1 MLGGLLAI
9 LGSGVSSASHWG
21 MVSAGGAVPALAP
34 ALAPALGAVGP
45 APPPPEGDSPASG
58 SGVLAGPPAPPPRAR
73 RRRFSGFWWA
83 YQVALDTILE
93 PLCPPSEHT
102 KQEHGYFSP
111 AMPAAGRGKGAG
123 RGGRCGLVQEVT
135 GGMHPGGVRVDS
147 SHEQSSRSPKGTLL
161 YSTGREI
168 GPINAQDHAADSR
181 RQWKL
186 RLASG
191 PYRSRSRLE
200 ALQGFQAPDFSA
212 PATGFRKAFQR
223 DHERRPVNCCV
234 SLPAPSTRPVLVR
247 ARGRGAV
254 GRGHRAPRERSLRA
268 RPPLPQPTI
277 WAWRGGVGAR
287 GCRARR
293 AGAPE

>member
-1 MLGGLLAI
+1 
-9 LGSGVSSASHWG
+9 
-21 MVSAGGAVPALAP
+21 
-34 ALAPALGAVGP
+34 
-45 APPPPEGDSPASG
+45 
-58 SGVLAGPPAPPPRAR
+58 
-73 RRRFSGFWWA
+73 
-83 YQVALDTILE
+83 VALDTILE

-234 SLPAPSTRPVLVR
+234 SLHAPSTRPVLVR

-268 RPPLPQPTI
+268 RPPPPPAHYLGVARRRRGAGVPGT
-277 WAWRGGVGAR
+277 ARGGARVSAAVAAR
-287 GCRARR
+287 GRSGTQD
-293 AGAPE
+293 AGAPRPCLELTSNPWLIRMNRAQGPKILG